1 MQEEQNKTQNE
12 NHDESDEVLL
22 DIEEP
27 EVTKDPLLEEQKKSN
42 ELLDRLQR
50 LQAEFDNYRKR
61 MDNHSLEVRKFA
73 SEEILLKVL
82 DIYDNFLRALDMDF
96 ETDPASAKAGIKAIQ
111 QQFEKMLTIEG
122 VRPIESI
129 GTMFDPYYQH
139 AVNRVNIP
147 DKPDGIIL
155 EEYQRGYMF
164 REKVL
169 RPAIVCVNHHV
180 TEPIEIEDNKSET
193 KSEENGEE

>member
-1 MQEEQNKTQNE
+1 MDEEQNKTQNE

-27 EVTKDPLLEEQKKSN
+27 EEIKDPLAEEQKKSS

-73 SEEILLKVL
+73 SEEILLKIL

-96 ETDPASAKAGIKAIQ
+96 NTDPASAKAGIKAIQ
-111 QQFEKMLTIEG
+111 QQFEKMLTLEG

-129 GTMFDPYYQH
+129 GKIFDPYYQH
-139 AVNRVNIP
+139 AVNRVNVP

-164 REKVL
+164 KEKVL
-169 RPAIVCVNHHV
+169 RPAVVSVNHHV
-180 TEPIEIEDNKSET
+180 TEPTEIDDDKSET
-193 KSEENGEE
+193 KSDENGE

>member
-1 MQEEQNKTQNE
+1 MDEEQNKTQNE

-22 DIEEP
+22 DIEDNE
-27 EVTKDPLLEEQKKSN
+27 ETQDPLLEEQKKSN

-61 MDNHSLEVRKFA
+61 MDNHYLEVRKFA

-96 ETDPASAKAGIKAIQ
+96 ATDPAAARSGIEAIQ
-111 QQFEKMLTIEG
+111 QQFEKMLNLEG
-122 VRPIESI
+122 VRPIESV
-129 GTMFDPYYQH
+129 GKMFDPYYQH
-139 AVNRVNIP
+139 AVSRVSVP
-147 DKPDGIIL
+147 EKPDGIIL

-164 REKVL
+164 KEKVL
-169 RPAIVCVNHHV
+169 RPAIVSVNHPV
-180 TEPIEIEDNKSET
+180 NEPTENDDNKSET
-193 KSEENGEE
+193 KSDENGE

>member
-1 MQEEQNKTQNE
+1 MPEEQDKTQNE

-22 DIEEP
+22 DIEDA
-27 EVTKDPLLEEQKKSN
+27 EVIVDPLLEEQKKAS

-50 LQAEFDNYRKR
+50 LQAEFENYRKR
-61 MDNHSLEVRKFA
+61 MDNHSIEVRKFA

-96 ETDPASAKAGIKAIQ
+96 ETDPSAAKEGIEAIR
-111 QQFEKMLTIEG
+111 QQFEKMLVLEG

-129 GTMFDPYYQH
+129 GKMFDPYYQH
-139 AVNRVNIP
+139 AVNRVNVP

-169 RPAIVCVNHHV
+169 RPAVVSINHHV
-180 TEPIEIEDNKSET
+180 IEPTEIADNKSET
-193 KSEENGEE
+193 KSDENGEE

>member
-1 MQEEQNKTQNE
+1 MDEEQKETQNE

-22 DIEEP
+22 DIEDTE
-27 EVTKDPLLEEQKKSN
+27 EILDPLVEEQKKSS

-73 SEEILLKVL
+73 SEEILLKIL

-96 ETDPASAKAGIKAIQ
+96 DTNPASAKAGIKAIQ
-111 QQFEKMLTIEG
+111 QQFEKMLTLEG
-122 VRPIESI
+122 VRPIESV
-129 GTMFDPYYQH
+129 GKTFDPYYQH
-139 AVNRVNIP
+139 AVNRVNVP

-164 REKVL
+164 KEKVL
-169 RPAIVCVNHHV
+169 RPAMVSVNHHV
-180 TEPIEIEDNKSET
+180 IEPTEIDDDKSET
-193 KSEENGEE
+193 KSDENGE